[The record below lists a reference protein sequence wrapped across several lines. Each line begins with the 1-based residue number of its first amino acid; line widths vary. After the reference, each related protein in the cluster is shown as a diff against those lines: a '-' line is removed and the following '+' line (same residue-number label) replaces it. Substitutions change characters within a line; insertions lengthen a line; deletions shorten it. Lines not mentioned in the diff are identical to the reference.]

1 VRIFRQM
8 LVLLLAL
15 AVGPTLFFAWLSS
28 AVSPEVGWILLG
40 ATAIAAAFLAGLA
53 ARNVVQPVQAV
64 VEGALEIARGNF
76 GAQVAIVARNE
87 LGDLA
92 HTFNYMS
99 RQLRL
104 YDAQNR
110 ELIESLERG
119 YMETITALANAVD
132 SKDPYTRGH
141 SMRVAELA
149 RATGE
154 ELGLSPADL
163 RSLTY
168 GGILHDVGKIG
179 IPEAILLKQS
189 RLSPEEMKVMRTH
202 PEIGATIVGGVQFLA
217 GALPC
222 VRNHHERWDGRG
234 YPDGLAADRIPLVAR
249 IVNCA
254 DTYDAI
260 TSTRPYQAAAT
271 ADRALEIMEALR
283 GAQIDGAV
291 LDAFT
296 RVIHGR
302 RARGISVSELD
313 GGDPYRQASGS

>member
-1 VRIFRQM
+1 MRLLRQL
-8 LVLLLAL
+8 LVLMVALAL
-15 AVGPTLFFAWLSS
+15 GPTLIFVWVSSTLSHE
-28 AVSPEVGWILLG
+28 AGLVGLG
-40 ATAIAAAFLAGLA
+40 LITVAAAFLAGLA
-53 ARNVVQPVQAV
+53 ARRVVRPIQDV
-64 VEGALEIARGNF
+64 VEGALQIARGKF
-76 GAQVAIVARNE
+76 GAQVVVDARNE

-110 ELIESLERG
+110 ELIRSLERG

-141 SMRVAELA
+141 SMRVADLA

-154 ELGLSPADL
+154 ELGLPETELKA
-163 RSLTY
+163 LTY

-179 IPEAILLKQS
+179 IPEAILLKQA
-189 RLSPEEMKVMRTH
+189 RLSPDEMKVMRTH
-202 PEIGATIVGGVQFLA
+202 PEIGANIVGGVQFLA

-234 YPDGLAADRIPLVAR
+234 YPDGLSAEHIPLVAR

-260 TSTRPYQAAAT
+260 TSTRPYQKAAT
-271 ADRALEIMEALR
+271 AEHALEIMENLR
-283 GAQIDGAV
+283 GTQIDGRV

-296 RVIHGR
+296 RVIRGR
-302 RARGISVSELD
+302 KDRGIPVSEVD
-313 GGDPYRQASGS
+313 GGDPYRLASGS